1 MDEHGPMQITAHES
15 IREIPEADWDACAVP
30 ERADGGRPRNPFVSH
45 AFLEA
50 LERSG
55 SVGPGTGWRPAPLS
69 LRRGGEILGVAPL
82 YVKSHSQGE
91 YVFDHAWA
99 DAWMRAGGQ
108 YYPKLQIAVPFTPVA
123 GPRLLARPGPQAGA
137 VRKALLE
144 GAIELAR
151 ENRLSSLHVTF
162 CEPDLLPLGE
172 ALGLLHRIGHQYHW
186 ENRGYAD
193 FDAFLATLSSRKRKT
208 IRRERREAQ
217 GFGGEIVRLSGD
229 RIRPE
234 HWDAF
239 WEFYQS
245 TGARKWGDPYLT
257 RPFFD
262 LLHER
267 MRRDVLLVLALRGG
281 RPVAGALNLIGR
293 EALFGRYW
301 GCTEHHPFL
310 HFELCYYQAIEHAIA
325 HRLKRVEAGAQ
336 GEHKIFRGYLP
347 VATHSLHW
355 IADPGFRA
363 AVAKYLDDEREAEAD
378 EAAFLARLAPFRK
391 ADGA

>member
-1 MDEHGPMQITAHES
+1 MQISVHES
-15 IREIPEADWDACAVP
+15 IREIGQKAWDGCAIPEQEV
-30 ERADGGRPRNPFVSH
+30 GLRPINPFVSYD
-45 AFLEA
+45 FLEA
-50 LERSG
+50 LESSG
-55 SVGPGTGWRPAPLS
+55 SVGPGTGWSPRPLS
-69 LRRGGEILGVAPL
+69 LSRGGEVLGVAPL

-99 DAWMRAGGQ
+99 NAWMRAGGQ

-123 GPRLLARPGPQAGA
+123 GPRLMVRPGLDDAA
-137 VRKALLE
+137 REALLE
-144 GAIELAR
+144 GAIALAR

-162 CEPDLLPLGE
+162 CEEDLLPPGKR
-172 ALGLLHRIGHQYHW
+172 LGLLHRIGHQYHW

-208 IRRERREAQ
+208 IRRERRDARA
-217 GFGGEIVRLSGD
+217 FGGEIVRLVGD
-229 RIRPE
+229 QIEPG

-267 MRRDVLLVLALRGG
+267 MRQNVLLVLALRNG
-281 RPVAGALNLIGR
+281 RPIAGALNLIGR

-325 HRLKRVEAGAQ
+325 TGLGRVEAGAQ

-363 AVAKYLDDEREAEAD
+363 AIARYLQDEREAEAD
-378 EAAFLARLAPFRK
+378 EAALLSRLAPFRK
-391 ADGA
+391 DQAG